1 MKHLGKLATA
11 AALFT
16 VLAAPAYANE
26 VKVGDTY
33 FKLSGGAL
41 VFEDLKGSAG
51 GVPVKIELE
60 TGWTVSGAVG
70 YHLNPNVALELEL
83 SYLTADF
90 DSGTAGGGGTVPID
104 GDLSSFL
111 TMVNAHFHANPGG
124 NFDPYF
130 GAGIGAAFSDL
141 KVNSIGGVPANIDDS
156 STDLALQGT
165 AGINMA
171 LGGGKLGAQYRY
183 IWTDTGGSSSDEITA
198 HAFTLHYVFSF

>member
-1 MKHLGKLATA
+1 MKHLVKLATA
-11 AALFT
+11 TALFAA
-16 VLAAPAYANE
+16 LAAPAYADE

-41 VFEDLKGSAG
+41 VFDDLEGAG
-51 GVPVKIELE
+51 VSIELD
-60 TGWTVSGAVG
+60 TGWTVSGAIG
-70 YHLNPNVALELEL
+70 YNLNPNVALELEL
-83 SYLTADF
+83 TYLTADF
-90 DSGTAGGGGTVPID
+90 DSGTALGVTVPID

-183 IWTDTGGSSSDEITA
+183 IWTDTGGNNSDEITA
-198 HAFTLHYVFSF
+198 HAFTLHYMFSF